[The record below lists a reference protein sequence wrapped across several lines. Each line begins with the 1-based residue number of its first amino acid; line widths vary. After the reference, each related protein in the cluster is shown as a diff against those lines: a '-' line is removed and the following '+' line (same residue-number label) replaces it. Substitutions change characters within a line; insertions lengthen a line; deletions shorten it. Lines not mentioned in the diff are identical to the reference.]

1 MCMYTQT
8 GLLHHLT
15 SMQITEW
22 IELIKLLHVEGFDT
36 IVADLRDRYQENDRN
51 CSPILII
58 FNTLQVIPRF
68 LCCM

>member
-1 MCMYTQT
+1 MYTQT

>member
-1 MCMYTQT
+1 MYTQT
-8 GLLHHLT
+8 GLLHYLT
-15 SMQITEW
+15 SMQINEW

>member
-1 MCMYTQT
+1 MYTQT
-8 GLLHHLT
+8 GLLHYLT
-15 SMQITEW
+15 SMQINEW

-68 LCCM
+68 VCCM

>member
-1 MCMYTQT
+1 MYTQT
-8 GLLHHLT
+8 GLLHYLT